1 VAAEERP
8 LRVPTSRT
16 AAARSIHPTRQGLW
30 LALALAITLLGYLY
44 HLDGRNILKNPD
56 EGFYVQIT
64 RMTAEQGKLLPLVC
78 ERGICNDKPP
88 LLFWQGIASTS
99 WARHWSLWA
108 LRLPSVLYTAATA
121 LLVALLA
128 GRLAGDRKKAW
139 LAALLFTAARSTVQ
153 QGRPFLTNPPE
164 TFWLF
169 APLVVLL
176 LAGELSWPVAVVSGI
191 CLGMGALYKSF
202 FLIVPVTAAVGLIQW
217 RRRRWDLREVLRQ
230 DAGRLATMAGIGL
243 ALFALWLAFD
253 PYPGA
258 IVHDFI
264 GRENINKFRHTGYLR
279 GLVSGKYSAIT
290 EIWLGDFTNF
300 GFLVFALLG
309 LVVMTLL
316 RWRKGSAGGEI
327 GAGDPSGTARVVD
340 PDGPLTGAE
349 RDLWCYVVAFL
360 VGYTAPHQRQ
370 DNYILPTVAAL
381 SVLLALRWERIPAWF
396 LRLSGAAAAIFIGAL
411 AWLIRG
417 LPHAVPDVTYA
428 AWQVAGIGALVALA
442 LSAVVG
448 TGAGVRW
455 RLPAAAAGTWLALGL
470 ALSPFDGPFLP
481 SPGGPGLEA
490 LRNRTILFPLAWPE
504 RHERHR
510 FDVPGSQ
517 VASFDP
523 RNAVAT
529 ATLIDQGRLIALPIA
544 PDASPPAGHA
554 VYAQRLDLRIGI
566 SFTEVWEIV
575 LRRRF
580 DLLVQ
585 RLVIIE

>member
-1 VAAEERP
+1 MRRP
-8 LRVPTSRT
+8 
-16 AAARSIHPTRQGLW
+16 ATRQGLW
-30 LALALAITLLGYLY
+30 LALALAITLLSYLY
-44 HLDGRNILKNPD
+44 HLDGRNILKSPD
-56 EGFYVQIT
+56 EGFYVQIV

-78 ERGICNDKPP
+78 ERGTCNDKPP

-99 WARHWSLWA
+99 WARAWTLWA

-139 LAALLFTAARSTVQ
+139 LAVLLFTAALSTVQ
-153 QGRPFLTNPPE
+153 HGRPFLTNPPE

-176 LAGELSWPVAVVSGI
+176 LVGELSWPVAVVSGL

-202 FLIVPVTAAVGLIQW
+202 FLVVPVTAAVGLIQW
-217 RRRRWDLREVLRQ
+217 RHRRWNPLQVLRR
-230 DAGRLATMAGIGL
+230 DAGRLAAMAGIGL

-264 GRENINKFRHTGYLR
+264 GRENINKFRHTGYLK

-290 EIWLGDFTNF
+290 AIWLGDFTNF
-300 GFLVFALLG
+300 GFLAFALLG
-309 LVVMTLL
+309 LVAMTLL
-316 RWRKGSAGGEI
+316 RWRKGSAGGGV
-327 GAGDPSGTARVVD
+327 GAGDTFGTAPLAD
-340 PDGPLTGAE
+340 ADGPLTGAE

-360 VGYTAPHQRQ
+360 ISYTAPYQRQ
-370 DNYILPTVAAL
+370 ENYILPTVAAL
-381 SVLLALRWERIPAWF
+381 SVLLALRWERIPAWL
-396 LRLSGAAAAIFIGAL
+396 LRLSGAAAVIFIGAL

-417 LPHAVPDVTYA
+417 LPHAVPDVIYA
-428 AWQVAGIGALVALA
+428 AWQLAGIGALLALA

-455 RLPAAAAGTWLALGL
+455 RLPAAVAGTWLALGL

-490 LRNRTILFPLAWPE
+490 LRSRTILFPLAWPE

-517 VASFDP
+517 VAPFDP
-523 RNAVAT
+523 RDSVAT
-529 ATLIDQGRLIALPIA
+529 ATLIAQGRLMALPIA
-544 PDASPPAGHA
+544 PDASPPAGHT
-554 VYAQRLDLRIGI
+554 VYAERLDLRIGL
-566 SFTEVWEIV
+566 SFTEVWEVV

-585 RLVIIE
+585 RLVIIEGRRENARQQ